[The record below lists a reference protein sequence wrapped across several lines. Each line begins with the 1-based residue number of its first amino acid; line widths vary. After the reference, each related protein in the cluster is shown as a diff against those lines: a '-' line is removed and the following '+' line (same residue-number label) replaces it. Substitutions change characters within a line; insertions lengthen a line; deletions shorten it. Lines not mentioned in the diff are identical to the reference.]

1 MGTQLSKE
9 VNDFKAQIR
18 NLRNRMKTI
27 HKLVSL
33 VDYQVELYE
42 RDAEILKL
50 ERIIPA
56 DEIKLIEVRLHH
68 ITMVLTSALD
78 ENPWTL
84 ELKNK

>member
-1 MGTQLSKE
+1 MKTQSEKE
-9 VNDFKAQIR
+9 MSSFKAQIR
-18 NLRNRMKTI
+18 NLRNRMETI

-42 RDAEILKL
+42 KDADALK
-50 ERIIPA
+50 IDQVIPA

-78 ENPWTL
+78 ENP
-84 ELKNK
+84 

>member
-1 MGTQLSKE
+1 MKTQSEKE
-9 VNDFKAQIR
+9 MSSFKAQIR
-18 NLRNRMKTI
+18 NLRNRMETI

-42 RDAEILKL
+42 KDADALK
-50 ERIIPA
+50 IDQVIPA

-84 ELKNK
+84 KKE

>member
-1 MGTQLSKE
+1 MKTQSEKE
-9 VNDFKAQIR
+9 MSNFKAQIR
-18 NLRNRMKTI
+18 NLRNRMETI

-68 ITMVLTSALD
+68 IR
-78 ENPWTL
+78 
-84 ELKNK
+84 